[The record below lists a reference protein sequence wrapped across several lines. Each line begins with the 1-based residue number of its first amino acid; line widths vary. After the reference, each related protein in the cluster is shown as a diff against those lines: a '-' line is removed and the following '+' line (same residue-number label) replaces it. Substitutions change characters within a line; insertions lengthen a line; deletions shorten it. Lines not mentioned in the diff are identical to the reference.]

1 MIILK
6 ENGKIG
12 SWFLI
17 EHGHKKTVTGSS
29 LGPGMRWSLSQMLYN
44 CLDWNHDCNT
54 SKVQYQMA
62 YSCWLVF
69 QNLIV
74 YGQWMHLD
82 YGHHCIDLVHQA
94 KYITNKIS
102 CCMLLQQV
110 YLSNGLS
117 LQVTIPTKTT
127 PPPKKGFQCFKKLT
141 GGRISSCGDD
151 TNWLETMTRWESFL
165 LTFPVVCA
173 GCRKTSGPIYCIP
186 WGVFIFPGSMFT
198 HVLEQNGIVALIY
211 VLDQTENNMVFHPQQ
226 FGA

>member
-1 MIILK
+1 MWRSSVAVTRASQGRRVFSAGQTTTTHSFRENHYSHCDHQRQANGLWMILIYLYYDHFERK
-6 ENGKIG
+6 RGDGK
-12 SWFLI
+12 LI
-17 EHGHKKTVTGSS
+17 SYWTWSQKKTVTGSS
-29 LGPGMRWSLSQMLYN
+29 LGLGMRWSLSQMLYN

-69 QNLIV
+69 ENLVV

-127 PPPKKGFQCFKKLT
+127 PPKKMVPMLKKVDR
-141 GGRISSCGDD
+141 GS
-151 TNWLETMTRWESFL
+151 
-165 LTFPVVCA
+165 
-173 GCRKTSGPIYCIP
+173 Y
-186 WGVFIFPGSMFT
+186 FILRGW
-198 HVLEQNGIVALIY
+198 Y
-211 VLDQTENNMVFHPQQ
+211 
-226 FGA
+226 

>member
-1 MIILK
+1 
-6 ENGKIG
+6 
-12 SWFLI
+12 
-17 EHGHKKTVTGSS
+17 
-29 LGPGMRWSLSQMLYN
+29 
-44 CLDWNHDCNT
+44 
-54 SKVQYQMA
+54 MA

-127 PPPKKGFQCFKKLT
+127 PPKKNG
-141 GGRISSCGDD
+141 SS
-151 TNWLETMTRWESFL
+151 
-165 LTFPVVCA
+165 A
-173 GCRKTSGPIYCIP
+173 
-186 WGVFIFPGSMFT
+186 
-198 HVLEQNGIVALIY
+198 
-211 VLDQTENNMVFHPQQ
+211 
-226 FGA
+226 